1 MQRRTKSSMAMM
13 RTKTMMKEPHEPSK
27 NKANATQKKRDEHEY
42 CSTERAADERAAKGS
57 TADERASHTPHTTCE
72 QKAATANHV
81 SLRFPSSVGELS
93 GTRHLNLG
101 RVCVRVVRLIF
112 ESRTFPKTHL
122 ELNGL
127 RASARR
133 GGIFFPYL

>member
-57 TADERASHTPHTTCE
+57 TAMSERA
-72 QKAATANHV
+72 
-81 SLRFPSSVGELS
+81 
-93 GTRHLNLG
+93 TRHT
-101 RVCVRVVRLIF
+101 RPV
-112 ESRTFPKTHL
+112 SKK
-122 ELNGL
+122 
-127 RASARR
+127 RR
-133 GGIFFPYL
+133 RRIT